1 MCLHIAT
8 LDESLATNLANIWSF
23 SCVGHRVLLQ
33 MFQHSKG
40 CTTHFTVVW
49 LLPSV
54 HSLVSL
60 PHVLV
65 RELLLAE
72 LARVKV
78 LANVDVPVHPHVV
91 AGGVVL
97 STLNTDVSLLSTR
110 T

>member
-1 MCLHIAT
+1 MDVRAK
-8 LDESLATNLANIWSF
+8 SL
-23 SCVGHRVLLQ
+23 LLQ
-33 MFQHSKG
+33 SEADLLV
-40 CTTHFTVVW
+40 TVVVAPVCKVFRTSW
-49 LLPSV
+49 TLERAFASV
-54 HSLVSL
+54 HSLVGL

-97 STLNTDVSLLSTR
+97 STLNTDVPLLSTR

>member
-1 MCLHIAT
+1 MDVRAK
-8 LDESLATNLANIWSF
+8 SL
-23 SCVGHRVLLQ
+23 LLQ
-33 MFQHSKG
+33 SEADLLV
-40 CTTHFTVVW
+40 TVVVAPVCKVFGTSW
-49 LLPSV
+49 TLERAFASV
-54 HSLVSL
+54 HSLVGL

>member
-1 MCLHIAT
+1 MDVCAK
-8 LDESLATNLANIWSF
+8 SL
-23 SCVGHRVLLQ
+23 LLQ
-33 MFQHSKG
+33 SEADLLV
-40 CTTHFTVVW
+40 TVVVAPVCKVFRTSW
-49 LLPSV
+49 TLERAFASV
-54 HSLVSL
+54 HSLVGL

>member
-1 MCLHIAT
+1 MDVRAK
-8 LDESLATNLANIWSF
+8 SL
-23 SCVGHRVLLQ
+23 LLQ
-33 MFQHSKG
+33 SEADLLV
-40 CTTHFTVVW
+40 TVVVAPVCKVFRTSW
-49 LLPSV
+49 TLERAFASV
-54 HSLVSL
+54 HSLVGL

-97 STLNTDVSLLSTR
+97 STLNANVTLLTTGTWEETFESHMM
-110 T
+110 

>member
-1 MCLHIAT
+1 MYVCT
-8 LDESLATNLANIWSF
+8 KSL
-23 SCVGHRVLLQ
+23 LLQ
-33 MFQHSKG
+33 SEADLLV
-40 CTTHFTVVW
+40 TVVVAPVCKVFRTSW
-49 LLPSV
+49 TLERAFASV
-54 HSLVSL
+54 HSLVGL

>member
-1 MCLHIAT
+1 MDVRAK
-8 LDESLATNLANIWSF
+8 SL
-23 SCVGHRVLLQ
+23 LLQ
-33 MFQHSKG
+33 SEADLLV
-40 CTTHFTVVW
+40 TVVVAPVCKVFRTSW
-49 LLPSV
+49 TLERAFASV
-54 HSLVSL
+54 HSLVGL

>member
-1 MCLHIAT
+1 MDVRAK
-8 LDESLATNLANIWSF
+8 SL
-23 SCVGHRVLLQ
+23 LLQ
-33 MFQHSKG
+33 SEADLLV
-40 CTTHFTVVW
+40 TVVVAPVCKVFRTSW
-49 LLPSV
+49 TLERAFASV
-54 HSLVSL
+54 HSLVGL

-78 LANVDVPVHPHVV
+78 LANVDVPVHPHIV

>member
-1 MCLHIAT
+1 MAVVVAPVCKVFRTSWT
-8 LDESLATNLANIWSF
+8 LERAFA
-23 SCVGHRVLLQ
+23 
-33 MFQHSKG
+33 
-40 CTTHFTVVW
+40 
-49 LLPSV
+49 SV
-54 HSLVSL
+54 HSLVGL

>member
-1 MCLHIAT
+1 MDVRAK
-8 LDESLATNLANIWSF
+8 SL
-23 SCVGHRVLLQ
+23 LLQ
-33 MFQHSKG
+33 SEADLLV
-40 CTTHFTVVW
+40 TVVVAPVCKVFGTSRT
-49 LLPSV
+49 LERAFASV
-54 HSLVSL
+54 HSLVGL